1 MVEKKKLA
9 PLNDGGPT
17 QLLNLQIQKLEQ
29 ENQGLRQRMK
39 TVRPLVRLCLSSF
52 HFLLQI
58 ESQATEILESKLE
71 LKAEVES
78 LKIQKTIE
86 VETEIKTGENTKEFE
101 KVRSCL

>member
-39 TVRPLVRLCLSSF
+39 TVGPLVHLCLSSF
-52 HFLLQI
+52 KLLLQI

-78 LKIQKTIE
+78 LKIQKINE
-86 VETEIKTGENTKEFE
+86 VQTDMTNCENTNEFE
-101 KVRSCL
+101 KVKTYL